1 MPGRDRQRLQA
12 QISTTHLSSLDGSSL
27 SPGWRQATLS
37 TAGFVMLQLGA
48 SCLSPSTYS
57 GLPFLSFSWPNKQKK
72 KHHPWLTE
80 ALALLGMLL
89 SRRVMLTLRGQ
100 HQQPSKGQHPPP
112 NLSASRSPARTQS
125 SIWSPSPS
133 SPRQLART
141 EQNALWF

>member
-1 MPGRDRQRLQA
+1 MPGRDRQRFQA

-27 SPGWRQATLS
+27 SPGRRQAALS

-48 SCLSPSTYS
+48 SCHSPTPYT
-57 GLPFLSFSWPNKQKK
+57 GLPFLSFSLPNKQKQK
-72 KHHPWLTE
+72 APS
-80 ALALLGMLL
+80 LADWGPGITGDGAE
-89 SRRVMLTLRGQ
+89 RDA
-100 HQQPSKGQHPPP
+100 HPPRP
-112 NLSASRSPARTQS
+112 TPATFKRSASPRQPLCLAEPRAHTQS